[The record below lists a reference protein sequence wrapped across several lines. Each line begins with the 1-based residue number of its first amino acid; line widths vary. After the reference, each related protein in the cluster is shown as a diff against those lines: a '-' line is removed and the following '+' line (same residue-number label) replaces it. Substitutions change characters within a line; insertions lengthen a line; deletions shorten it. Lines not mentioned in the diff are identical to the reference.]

1 MRERLRRIICAVRER
16 PAGGPGRRLCV
27 DASNELIAAQ
37 EAADELSHMTD
48 ELAEVNAAWAAAIKR
63 AVELLESDTAQDYRT
78 LSQCKA
84 ILDNAAADAVS
95 MAWRVA
101 CGNATIAGA
110 APSIPSDGD
119 TQYAVNQFLE
129 IIK

>member
-1 MRERLRRIICAVRER
+1 M
-16 PAGGPGRRLCV
+16 AGTFT
-27 DASNELIAAQ
+27 EQ
-37 EAADELSHMTD
+37 T
-48 ELAEVNAAWAAAIKR
+48 ELATSNTFISNIRVAMVKR